1 MKQKPA
7 EPDDDSRST
16 EKTEC
21 INAVV
26 KVRPDLPAADDDNDL
41 EPELRAEQLQQD
53 WVPAHTANMTKLANY
68 VQ

>member
-26 KVRPDLPAADDDNDL
+26 KVRTDLPAADDDNDL
-41 EPELRAEQLQQD
+41 EPELRAEQLQ
-53 WVPAHTANMTKLANY
+53 
-68 VQ
+68 